1 MTTPPD
7 PAGGVPLLP
16 PTDEP
21 SPSDIAQALR
31 DPDRIESAQVPY
43 LPPAVR
49 PVPAPAAPPV
59 FDAKAMVEAT
69 RHNKVENPAY
79 GHLPAGTPEGR
90 AAAEQLR
97 AKMKRKQRRNKML
110 GWVMAIVVLGG
121 LAAGGYV
128 LYNMFQDDQAARE
141 AERAADSSPPLA
153 NGQEPGALTPLGEQT
168 QILDAS
174 DALNSNATPSA
185 GALVGA
191 ADAAQA
197 AVDQLNESVDAAAES
212 QTTALS
218 DVLPPAIVAVATELQ
233 PLDGFTRY
241 LVAIDDAVRAQP
253 LATPGWLDRL
263 KALPQAAPDSAG
275 FSELPAVDSGEVA
288 IAVQSSGDQV
298 TRLVVLSTDPAIRV
312 DL

>member
-1 MTTPPD
+1 
-7 PAGGVPLLP
+7 
-16 PTDEP
+16 
-21 SPSDIAQALR
+21 LR
-31 DPDRIESAQVPY
+31 DPDLIESAQVPY

-49 PVPAPAAPPV
+49 PAPAPAAPPV

-79 GHLPAGTPEGR
+79 GHMPVGTPESR

-110 GWVMAIVVLGG
+110 GWVMAVVVLGG
-121 LAAGGYV
+121 LAAAGYV
-128 LYNMFQDDQAARE
+128 LYTMFQDEQDARE
-141 AERAADSSPPLA
+141 AAQAADSSPPLV
-153 NGQEPGALTPLGEQT
+153 NGQQPGALTPLGEQT
-168 QILDAS
+168 QVIGALED
-174 DALNSNATPSA
+174 LNSNATPSA

-191 ADAAQA
+191 ADAAQN
-197 AVDQLNESVDAAAES
+197 AVDQLNGSTGTAPAS
-212 QTTALS
+212 PTTALS
-218 DVLPPAIVAVATELQ
+218 DVLPPGIVAVATELQ

-241 LVAIDDAVRAQP
+241 LVIVDDAARAQP

-275 FSELPAVDSGEVA
+275 FSELPAVDSGEIA

-298 TRLVVLSTDPAIRV
+298 TRLVVLSTDPEIRV